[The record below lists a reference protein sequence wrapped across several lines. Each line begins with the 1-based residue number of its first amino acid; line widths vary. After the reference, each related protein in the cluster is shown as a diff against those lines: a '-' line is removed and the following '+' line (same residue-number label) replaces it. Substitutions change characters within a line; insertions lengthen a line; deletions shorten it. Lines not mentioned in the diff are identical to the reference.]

1 MGSLLSKPMPNLIT
15 AIMKISKIVPFALVV
30 VSLLA
35 GPGAM
40 YANEGGAVSPPGQA
54 QLSDAEMLEIY
65 GWMAGMRAGISR
77 LGLTE
82 EELAAFSRGIDAAR
96 SNRDL
101 DVDLQAV
108 GPLIS
113 QFVQMKFDA
122 HMARLKAEE
131 EAKAEAY
138 WAEVLQQEGVESL
151 PSGLAYK
158 ILAPGNDV
166 KPTATDTVRV
176 HYTGKLIDGKVFDT
190 SDGGGPFTSRL
201 DEVIEGWTQG
211 VPLIGEGGSMKLYIP
226 AKLGYGDAGSGQIPP
241 GATLI
246 FEVELLEVVKP
257 RPAAEVGA
265 PE

>member
-1 MGSLLSKPMPNLIT
+1 
-15 AIMKISKIVPFALVV
+15 MKISNFAPSAVV
-30 VSLLA
+30 AVLLLA
-35 GPGAM
+35 VPGDLSAE
-40 YANEGGAVSPPGQA
+40 EGEASSTQGKA

-65 GWMAGMRAGISR
+65 GWMAGMRAGVSR
-77 LGLTE
+77 LGLTAE
-82 EELAAFSRGIDAAR
+82 EMEAFNRGIDAAR

-113 QFVQMKFDA
+113 QFVQTKFDA
-122 HMARLKAEE
+122 HMARLKADE

-151 PSGLAYK
+151 PSGLAYR
-158 ILAPGNDV
+158 ILAPGNSV
-166 KPTATDTVRV
+166 KPTASDTVRV

-246 FEVELLEVVKP
+246 FDVELLEVIKP
-257 RPAAEVGA
+257 EPAAEVGT

>member
-1 MGSLLSKPMPNLIT
+1 
-15 AIMKISKIVPFALVV
+15 MKILKFVSSAVV
-30 VSLLA
+30 AVSLLA
-35 GPGAM
+35 GSGGLSAQ
-40 YANEGGAVSPPGQA
+40 EGGAAASQGKA

-77 LGLTE
+77 LGLTT
-82 EELAAFSRGIDAAR
+82 EELAAFNRGIDAAR

-113 QFVQMKFDA
+113 QFVQTKFDA

-138 WAEVLQQEGVESL
+138 WAEVLKQEGVELL
-151 PSGLAYK
+151 PSGLAYR
-158 ILAPGNDV
+158 ILEPGNEV
-166 KPTATDTVRV
+166 KPAATDTVRV
-176 HYTGKLIDGKVFDT
+176 HYTGKLIDGKIFDT

-246 FEVELLEVVKP
+246 FDVELLEVIK
-257 RPAAEVGA
+257 PAAAADVVA